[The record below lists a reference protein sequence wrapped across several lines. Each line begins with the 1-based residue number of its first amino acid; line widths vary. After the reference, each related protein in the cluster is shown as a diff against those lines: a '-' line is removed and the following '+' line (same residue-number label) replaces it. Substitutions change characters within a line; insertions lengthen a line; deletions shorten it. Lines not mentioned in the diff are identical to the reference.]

1 MSVSPV
7 IASAAMRVE
16 GTTTGF
22 PAGADV
28 ALEDV
33 GAQGWTLFD
42 DLTPPV
48 MVLRE
53 PAIAHNLDLMRG
65 YVEAHGVAIAPH
77 GKTTMAPAIWRRQLD
92 AGAWGITAATPA
104 QVRVM
109 RDAGVLRILLANE
122 LVDGPAIAWVARE
135 LADPSFRF
143 ACWVD
148 SVEGVDLL
156 ASAIRAAGATRPL
169 AVLVELGHP
178 GGRTGARSLT
188 AAMELVEAVADR
200 SELALAGI
208 AGYEGT
214 LADDRSDASLAAV
227 DGFLADLSSLAERA
241 VALGEIDG
249 AGLDDAFV
257 VTAGGSA
264 FFDRVT
270 DVLRRGVGARDDV
283 RVVLRSGCYVT
294 HDHGHY
300 ERVSPMPASIG
311 AGGFLPAIE
320 VWGSVLSAPE
330 PGVVVIGAGKRD
342 AAADIE
348 PPIARW
354 IRSRDGSI
362 RDASAIRVTRLMDQH
377 AICAVDGAPPAIG
390 ELVGFGISHPCAA
403 FDRRRVI
410 PVVDADGGVI
420 EAIETRF

>member
-1 MSVSPV
+1 MV
-7 IASAAMRVE
+7 
-16 GTTTGF
+16 
-22 PAGADV
+22 DV

-33 GAQGWTLFD
+33 GAQGWTLFE

-53 PAIAHNLDLMRG
+53 PALAHNIELMRG
-65 YVEAHGVAIAPH
+65 YIDANGVAIAPH

-92 AGAWGITAATPA
+92 AGAWGITAATPG

-109 RDAGVLRILLANE
+109 RDVGVPRILLANE
-122 LVDGPAIAWVARE
+122 LVDDAAIAWVARQ
-135 LADPSFRF
+135 LGDPSFRF
-143 ACWVD
+143 ACWLD
-148 SVEGVDLL
+148 SIDGVDLL
-156 ASAIRAAGATRPL
+156 AARLRDAGAERPL
-169 AVLVELGHP
+169 AVLVELGHAR
-178 GGRTGARSLT
+178 GRTGARSL
-188 AAMELVEAVADR
+188 VEALEVVGAVADR

-214 LADDRSDASLAAV
+214 LADDRSDANVTRV
-227 DGFLADLSSLAERA
+227 DAFLEELSTLAERA
-241 VALGEIDG
+241 IAFEDVGA

-270 DVLRRGVGARDDV
+270 DVLRGGVAARDDV

-300 ERVSPMPASIG
+300 ERVSPMPSSRG

-320 VWGSVLSAPE
+320 VWGSVLSTPE
-330 PGVVVIGAGKRD
+330 PGVAVIGVGKRD
-342 AAADIE
+342 VAADID

-354 IRSRDGSI
+354 IRGDDGAI
-362 RDASAIRVTRLMDQH
+362 RAASGIRVTRLMDQH
-377 AICAVDGAPPAIG
+377 AICAVEG
-390 ELVGFGISHPCAA
+390 EATAVGGLVGFGISHPCSA

-410 PVVDADGGVI
+410 PVIEADGRVI
-420 EAIETRF
+420 EAVETRF